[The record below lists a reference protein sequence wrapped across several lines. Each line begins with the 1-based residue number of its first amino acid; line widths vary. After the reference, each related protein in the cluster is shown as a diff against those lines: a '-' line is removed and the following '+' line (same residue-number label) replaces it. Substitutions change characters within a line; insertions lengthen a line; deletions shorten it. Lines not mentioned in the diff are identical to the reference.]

1 MQHLVSEQPSARIT
15 VKKLG
20 FWAAILAAI
29 FSLLFAV
36 LAIAYSP
43 PDWAGIE
50 AYAEGF
56 DFLQML
62 NMIPVVLVTIA
73 VIVVMACIHSIAP
86 SSKKVFSLIAIAFS
100 VVYATIISTNYYVQL
115 FVVRL
120 NLVSGN
126 LEGLQLLAMPNLHS
140 VFFALEALGYMFLSL
155 ATLFILP
162 VFGRGKLAGWIRTF
176 IIISGGL
183 GIFGTIVALFDLPLL
198 IFAGL
203 GLWSLTFPIAMIFV
217 AVYFRSLPQEQIR
230 LLESGS

>member
-155 ATLFILP
+155 ATLFVLP
-162 VFGRGKLAGWIRTF
+162 VFGRGILAGWIRAF

-217 AVYFRSLPQEQIR
+217 AVYFRSLPHE
-230 LLESGS
+230 

>member
-100 VVYATIISTNYYVQL
+100 VVYATIISTNYYIQL

-155 ATLFILP
+155 ATLFVLP
-162 VFGRGKLAGWIRTF
+162 VFGRGMLAGWIRAF
-176 IIISGGL
+176 LIISGGL

-217 AVYFRSLPQEQIR
+217 AVYFRSLPHE
-230 LLESGS
+230 

>member
-100 VVYATIISTNYYVQL
+100 VVYASIISTNYYVQL

-155 ATLFILP
+155 ATLFVLP
-162 VFGRGKLAGWIRTF
+162 VFGRGMLAGWIRAF
-176 IIISGGL
+176 LIISGGL

-217 AVYFRSLPQEQIR
+217 AVYFRSLPHE
-230 LLESGS
+230 

>member
-1 MQHLVSEQPSARIT
+1 MSHQADLELSSARSS
-15 VKKLG
+15 VKTLG
-20 FWAAILAAI
+20 FWAALLAAI

-36 LAIAYSP
+36 LAIAFTP
-43 PDWAGIE
+43 PEWAGIE
-50 AYAEGF
+50 AYAKGY

-73 VIVVMACIHSIAP
+73 VIVVMACLHTLAP
-86 SSKKVFSLIAIAFS
+86 ASHKVFSLIAIAFS
-100 VVYATIISTNYYVQL
+100 AIYATIISSNYYLQL

-120 NLVSGN
+120 NIVTGD

-162 VFGRGKLAGWIRTF
+162 LFGRGKLAKWLRAA
-176 IIISGGL
+176 IIVSGGL
-183 GIFGTIVALFDLPLL
+183 GIFGAIVALFDRPLL

-203 GLWSLTFPIAMIFV
+203 GLWSLSFPIAMILI
-217 AVYFRSLPQEQIR
+217 AIYFRKLP
-230 LLESGS
+230 

>member
-155 ATLFILP
+155 ATLFVLP
-162 VFGRGKLAGWIRTF
+162 VFGRGMLAGWIRAF
-176 IIISGGL
+176 LIISGGL

-217 AVYFRSLPQEQIR
+217 AVYFRSLPHE
-230 LLESGS
+230 